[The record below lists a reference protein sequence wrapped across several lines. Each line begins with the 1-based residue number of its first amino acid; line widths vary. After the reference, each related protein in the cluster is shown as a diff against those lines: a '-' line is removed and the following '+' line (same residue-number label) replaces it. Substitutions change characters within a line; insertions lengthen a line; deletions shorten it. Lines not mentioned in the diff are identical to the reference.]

1 MNSPKVRL
9 ITTQDGSSSLYLPEL
24 DETYHSTKGA
34 LGESIHVYIENGIN
48 TLTNTEI
55 KLLEVG
61 FGTGLNALLTLRFA
75 NKKQVNVSYHT
86 LEPFPIDEETYQH
99 LGYAHTDE
107 EQEFF
112 SAMHETADGDL
123 DVSPYFYFHRYQK
136 TLEKFSSDLTFDI
149 IYYDAFAPSR
159 QPEIW
164 SKENLSK
171 CLDLLNPGGI
181 MVTYCAQGQF
191 KRDLATVGFLV
202 EVLPGG
208 MGKKEMVRA
217 RKPA

>member
-9 ITTQDGSSSLYLPEL
+9 LTTQDGSTTLYLPEL
-24 DETYHSTKGA
+24 DETYHSTRGA

-61 FGTGLNALLTLRFA
+61 FGTGLNALLTYQFA
-75 NKKQVNVSYHT
+75 KKKHVNVCYHT
-86 LEPFPIDEETYQH
+86 LEPFPLLADTYKN
-99 LGYAHTDE
+99 LGYAQVSE
-107 EQEFF
+107 EQGVFEKMHAIVEGNFQFTPFF
-112 SAMHETADGDL
+112 D
-123 DVSPYFYFHRYQK
+123 FNRYQK
-136 TLEKFSSDLTFDI
+136 TLEEFSPNMSFDI
-149 IYYDAFAPSR
+149 IYFDAFAPSK

-164 SKENLSK
+164 SKENLGK
-171 CLDLLNPGGI
+171 CFSLLDAGGI

-191 KRDLATVGFLV
+191 KRDLAAIGFQV

-217 RKPA
+217 RKPE

>member
-9 ITTQDGSSSLYLPEL
+9 ITTQDGSSSLYLPSL
-24 DETYHSTKGA
+24 DETYHSTRGA
-34 LGESIHVYIENGIN
+34 WGESIHVYIENGIN

-61 FGTGLNALLTLRFA
+61 FGTGLNALLTYQFA
-75 NKKQVNVSYHT
+75 LKKQVNVSYHT
-86 LEPFPIDEETYQH
+86 LEPFPLEKEIYEN
-99 LGYAHTDE
+99 LGYASSDE
-107 EQEFF
+107 EQKIFHKIHALTMGNFQVSSFF
-112 SAMHETADGDL
+112 H
-123 DVSPYFYFHRYQK
+123 FYRYQK
-136 TLEKFSSDLTFDI
+136 TLEDFSSDQTFDI

-191 KRDLATVGFLV
+191 KRDLATVGFQV

>member
-9 ITTQDGSSSLYLPEL
+9 ITTQDGSSSLYLPSL
-24 DETYHSTKGA
+24 DETYHSTRGA

-61 FGTGLNALLTLRFA
+61 FGTGLNALLTYQFA
-75 NKKQVNVSYHT
+75 LKKQVNVSYHT
-86 LEPFPIDEETYQH
+86 LEPFPLAKEIYEN
-99 LGYAHTDE
+99 LGYARAGD
-107 EQEFF
+107 EQEIFEKMHAMTKGNQRLTPFF
-112 SAMHETADGDL
+112 D
-123 DVSPYFYFHRYQK
+123 FHRYHQS
-136 TLEKFSSDLTFDI
+136 LENFSPDLTFDI
-149 IYYDAFAPSR
+149 IYFDAFAPSK
-159 QPEIW
+159 QPDIW
-164 SKENLSK
+164 AKENLSK
-171 CLDLLNPGGI
+171 CLELLAPGGI

-191 KRDLATVGFLV
+191 KRDLATIGFQV

-217 RKPA
+217 RRPA

>member
-24 DETYHSTKGA
+24 DETYHSTRGA

-48 TLTNTEI
+48 TLTNTDI

-61 FGTGLNALLTLRFA
+61 FGTGLNALLTYQFA
-75 NKKQVNVSYHT
+75 KKKQLNVRYHT
-86 LEPFPIDEETYQH
+86 LEPFPLSKEIYEN
-99 LGYAHTDE
+99 LGYAGAE
-107 EQEFF
+107 EEREVFHR
-112 SAMHETADGDL
+112 MHVLTEGDL
-123 DVSPYFYFHRYQK
+123 SISPFFEFHRYQK
-136 TLEKFSSDLTFDI
+136 TLEDFFPKQTFDI
-149 IYYDAFAPSR
+149 IYFDAFAPSR

-191 KRDLATVGFLV
+191 KRDLAAIGFQV

-217 RKPA
+217 RRLE